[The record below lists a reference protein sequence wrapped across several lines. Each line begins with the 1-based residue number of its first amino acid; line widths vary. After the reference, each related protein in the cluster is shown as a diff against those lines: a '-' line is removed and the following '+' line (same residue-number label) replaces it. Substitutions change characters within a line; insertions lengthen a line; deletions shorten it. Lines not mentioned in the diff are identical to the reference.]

1 MKKLIFIAI
10 VLLTFSCKGKGEESV
25 GKVTDTENP
34 ETSVNEGMPVEVRT
48 PVALGES
55 LLMVKG
61 IVWPVIK

>member
-55 LLMVKG
+55 L
-61 IVWPVIK
+61 